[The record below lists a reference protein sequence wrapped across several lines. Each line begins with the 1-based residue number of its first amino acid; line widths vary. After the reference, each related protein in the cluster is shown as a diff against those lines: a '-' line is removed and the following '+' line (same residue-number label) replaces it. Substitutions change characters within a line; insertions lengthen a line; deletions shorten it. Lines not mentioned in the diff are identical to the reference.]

1 MQVAVDAAAL
11 ARSEPDQAEAEGGQA
26 QLPPQ
31 PLEAVLAAW
40 LERGVGDTGFHG
52 GIIVGRV
59 LFRLA
64 QLQGIAAGE
73 IDLQFRRWDRPRAR
87 AGAKQVTAV
96 GVIRIDDVRVVRRVT
111 KAEARRAG
119 FATPEDV
126 VRALRPDGDLYRI
139 ALHLEGPDPR
149 VELRERIATGDDLAV
164 LRRAVERLP
173 WAMEYLRAIRDNPAV
188 RAEELAASFGLEKRV
203 FKPRVRRLKELGL
216 TISLSPGYR
225 LSPRGEAFVKRE
237 GPG

>member
-1 MQVAVDAAAL
+1 
-11 ARSEPDQAEAEGGQA
+11 
-26 QLPPQ
+26 
-31 PLEAVLAAW
+31 
-40 LERGVGDTGFHG
+40 
-52 GIIVGRV
+52 V
-59 LFRLA
+59 LFRQA
-64 QLQGIAAGE
+64 QLQGIAAGD

-87 AGAKQVTAV
+87 AGGRQLTAV
-96 GVIRIDDVRVVRRVT
+96 GVIRIDDVRVVKRVT

-119 FATPEDV
+119 FATPEAV

-149 VELRERIATGDDLAV
+149 IALRETIPDDLTELRAK
-164 LRRAVERLP
+164 VERMP
-173 WAMEYLRAIRDNPAV
+173 WGYEYLRAIRDNPEV

-225 LSPRGEAFVKRE
+225 LSPRGEALLNDE
-237 GPG
+237 GPAGAGPSK

>member
-1 MQVAVDAAAL
+1 
-11 ARSEPDQAEAEGGQA
+11 
-26 QLPPQ
+26 
-31 PLEAVLAAW
+31 
-40 LERGVGDTGFHG
+40 
-52 GIIVGRV
+52 V
-59 LFRLA
+59 LFKVS

-87 AGAKQVTAV
+87 PGSKQLTAV

-111 KAEARRAG
+111 KAEAKRAG
-119 FATPEDV
+119 FDTPEAV

-139 ALHLEGPDPR
+139 ELHLEGPDPR
-149 VELRERIATGDDLAV
+149 LALRETIPDDFTELRAK
-164 LRRAVERLP
+164 VERLP
-173 WAMEYLRAIRDNPAV
+173 WGFEYLRLIRDNPEV
-188 RAEELAASFGLEKRV
+188 RAEELAASLGLEKRV

-225 LSPRGEAFVKRE
+225 LSPRGEALLKHE